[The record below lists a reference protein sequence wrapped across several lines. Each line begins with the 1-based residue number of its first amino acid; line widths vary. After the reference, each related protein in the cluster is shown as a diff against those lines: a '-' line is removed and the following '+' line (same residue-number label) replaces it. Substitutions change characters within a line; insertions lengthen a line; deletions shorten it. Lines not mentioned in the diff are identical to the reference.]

1 MAGTQ
6 QDINIRSAG
15 PGDLDEIN
23 RVIEAAVMTWPLPDR
38 VKRLSLPSYRYNTV
52 DLDHL
57 EAIVAEDNQQTII
70 GIAAWEPADTRDAP
84 AGCQALLLHGI
95 YVDPLYGYHG
105 IGSRL
110 LAYADEAA
118 QSHGYDGLLVKAQ
131 EYANGFFISQGMEKL
146 EVEDPARHYA
156 NRFWKRCRK

>member
-38 VKRLSLPSYRYNTV
+38 VKRLSLTSYRYTSV

-57 EAIVAEDNQQTII
+57 EGIVAEDNRQRII
-70 GIAAWEPADTRDAP
+70 GIAAWEAADTRDAP
-84 AGCQALLLHGI
+84 RGYRALLLHGI
-95 YVDPLYGYHG
+95 YVDPSYRHQGTG
-105 IGSRL
+105 TRL
-110 LAYADEAA
+110 LASAVEAA

-131 EYANGFFISQGMEKL
+131 EHAKGFFMSQGMQRL
-146 EVEDPARHYA
+146 EVEDPARDYA